1 MDDLETIRAR
11 VRALTPRERDELSR
25 RSDVPRSTLD
35 KFAHGHVAMPGY
47 ETVRALVLAMQTS
60 TSEAA

>member
-11 VRALTPRERDELSR
+11 VKALSPGERDELSR
-25 RSDVPRSTLD
+25 LSEVPRSTLD

-47 ETVRALVLAMQTS
+47 ETVRALVLAMQAK
-60 TSEAA
+60 AA